1 MFLHSTQKCKTLSPA
16 EVLTDNLCSGGLF
29 EMKGGRSCGLL
40 EIQGQSV
47 RPQQV
52 VASVS
57 HYCTHCTSIAPVR
70 LSHRSGRISEVFS
83 TEFRQTSANG
93 VPPSISQGRRRDEAI

>member
-57 HYCTHCTSIAPVR
+57 HCLHTAAGC
-70 LSHRSGRISEVFS
+70 
-83 TEFRQTSANG
+83 
-93 VPPSISQGRRRDEAI
+93 SQCVSLLYTLHQHSSCEIKP